1 MKKFITY
8 VLSGLLILIG
18 FIIFLMCAFVL
29 PSIADD
35 VVRHSPEVMYLKNPI
50 LFGMYATA
58 IPFFYAIYATMRI
71 IFTAEKDLIY
81 LGKIKGYLTQ
91 ISYCAVVI
99 ILLYIAGFTILDVSK
114 ALPPIVAILG
124 IIIIIISSI
133 VATAASFIRGVL
145 TNTTLIASDRKI

>member
-35 VVRHSPEVMYLKNPI
+35 VVRHSPEVMHLQYPI
-50 LFGMYATA
+50 LLGMYATA
-58 IPFFYAIYATMRI
+58 IPFFYAIYATIKI
-71 IFTAEKDLIY
+71 IFTAEKESIY
-81 LGKIKGYLTQ
+81 AEEIKGFLTH
-91 ISYCAVVI
+91 ISYCAAVI
-99 ILLYIAGFTILDVSK
+99 ILLYIAGFIILDVSK

-124 IIIIIISSI
+124 IIIMIVSSI

-145 TNTTLIASDRKI
+145 TDTTLIARD

>member
-35 VVRHSPEVMYLKNPI
+35 VVRHSPEVMHLQYPI
-50 LFGMYATA
+50 LLGMYATA
-58 IPFFYAIYATMRI
+58 IPFFYAIYATIKI
-71 IFTAEKDLIY
+71 IFTAEKESIY
-81 LGKIKGYLTQ
+81 AEEIKGFL
-91 ISYCAVVI
+91 I
-99 ILLYIAGFTILDVSK
+99 ILLYIAGFIILDISK

-124 IIIIIISSI
+124 IIIMIVSSI

-145 TNTTLIASDRKI
+145 TDTTLIARD